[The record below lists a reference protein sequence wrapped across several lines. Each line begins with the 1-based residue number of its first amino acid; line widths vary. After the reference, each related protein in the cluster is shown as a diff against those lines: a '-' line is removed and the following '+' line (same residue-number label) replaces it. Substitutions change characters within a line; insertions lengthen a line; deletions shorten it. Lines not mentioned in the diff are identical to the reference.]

1 MNLTLEPSKGL
12 RLKLASCQVI
22 QTWQGG
28 GRFWEHDFQL
38 TIRQGALDQFLP
50 RATEQADSVLY
61 EHLLD
66 GREYASESRPITR
79 MSDIPADLLER
90 LRDALNELKAK
101 ATNAQTD
108 PARRRVIQAFR
119 LPDPQ
124 KDIAAYRLYGSGT
137 KVGLLVLWGV
147 ETEANSALTIE
158 NALLQISNPPI
169 SRKPKRLAWLW
180 FLIAFLILL
189 CLFLQLKSCKPGDTN
204 APTGQQPGRLGDTN
218 APTGQQPGKAGDTN
232 APTGQQPGKA
242 GDTNAPTVQQ
252 PGKAGGTNAPTGQP
266 QGKTPF
272 NQSSRFE
279 VFIEQSSNKPQD
291 GRLALTLSLRAFDER
306 GNPIQLP
313 RIAGWI
319 IGGALQQNEDGV
331 TITGRSC
338 STKLNKGDHKIQ
350 IKTIM
355 SDGTPKTIDA
365 GEIEVNL
372 KAVMTEEGAA
382 KVKPRK

>member
-38 TIRQGALDQFLP
+38 TIRQGALAQFLP
-50 RATEQADSVLY
+50 RATEEADSVLY
-61 EHLLD
+61 EHLLN
-66 GREYASESRPITR
+66 GHEYASESRPVTL
-79 MSDIPADLLER
+79 MSDIPADLFQK

-101 ATNAQTD
+101 ADNSQTD
-108 PARRRVIQAFR
+108 PAKRRIIQAFR

-124 KDIAAYRLYGSGT
+124 KDIAAYRLYGSGA
-137 KVGLLVLWGV
+137 KRGLLVVWGV
-147 ETEANSALTIE
+147 ESEANTALTVE
-158 NALLQISNPPI
+158 DALLKISKPQII
-169 SRKPKRLAWLW
+169 QKPKSHAWLW
-180 FLIAFLILL
+180 FLIAFIILL
-189 CLFLQLKSCKPGDTN
+189 CLLLQLKSRKPGDTN
-204 APTGQQPGRLGDTN
+204 APIVQP
-218 APTGQQPGKAGDTN
+218 PGK
-232 APTGQQPGKA
+232 P
-242 GDTNAPTVQQ
+242 
-252 PGKAGGTNAPTGQP
+252 GGTNALTAQLPGN
-266 QGKTPF
+266 TPY
-272 NQSSRFE
+272 NQSNRFE

-291 GRLALTLSLRAFDER
+291 GRLALTLGLRAFDER

-313 RIAGWI
+313 KITGWT
-319 IGGALQQNEDGV
+319 IGGALQQNEDGA

-355 SDGTPKTIDA
+355 PDGTTKTVDA
-365 GEIEVNL
+365 GEIEVDL
-372 KAVMTEEGAA
+372 KAVVTLEGGA